1 MRGLLVERARTP
13 PSFKLAMTNPMIA
26 ATAVFLLASSLNSA
40 GQPPAA
46 SEKLFNGANLEGWSH
61 VLIGEGVKREDVW
74 SVKDGVL
81 ICKGKP
87 TGYLFTKES
96 YQDFTFSFEW
106 RWADEAQPGNSGV
119 LLRIA
124 GEPKTFMPKCVEAQL
139 KSGSAGD
146 IWAFFGASVDGD
158 AARKMEVKDHKELGT
173 FKGIK
178 GMKVAEKKPGEWN
191 RYEIKLSGGE
201 LELKINGELVNRASG
216 LDVLSGPIGLQSE
229 GAEIHFRNIELRM
242 IP

>member
-1 MRGLLVERARTP
+1 MR
-13 PSFKLAMTNPMIA
+13 NPMIA
-26 ATAVFLLASSLNSA
+26 ATGVFLLASSLKSA
-40 GQPPAA
+40 GQATVAPAR
-46 SEKLFNGANLEGWSH
+46 LFNGVNLDGWPH
-61 VLIGEGVKREDVW
+61 VLVGEGLKREDVW
-74 SVKDGVL
+74 CVKDGVL

-87 TGYLFTKES
+87 TGYLFTKDS
-96 YQDFTFSFEW
+96 YQDFTLSFEW

-146 IWAFFGASVDGD
+146 IWAFFGASVNGD
-158 AARKMEVKDHKELGT
+158 AARKVDVKDHKELGT

-201 LELKINGELVNRASG
+201 LELKINGEFVNRAGG
-216 LDVLSGPIGLQSE
+216 LDVLPGPIGFQSDV
-229 GAEIHFRNIELRM
+229 AEIHFRNIELSKL
-242 IP
+242 P